1 MKEDSLVRQLM
12 KILSLLWVLS
22 KIILKFFLFQEEW
35 NTSLLFMNVFL
46 YTVDGSRFISESMFL
61 TDSF

>member
-46 YTVDGSRFISESMFL
+46 YTVDDSRFMSESMFL
-61 TDSF
+61 TDGF